1 MGLLNCGFG
10 SKCLPFKMIHI
21 FSGETITN
29 EQYTGCFEVR
39 FIRMYAKVAS
49 FILQFYD
56 HLCFW
61 E

>member
-1 MGLLNCGFG
+1 
-10 SKCLPFKMIHI
+10 MIHI